1 MPNPP
6 DRHKE
11 DPSAELAAMKREM
24 ARMEE
29 AIQRLANAS
38 AIENVLI
45 NGFSTLS
52 TTLTEQ
58 LQPLADLTPKRTQM
72 GPEEIKK
79 LTRVRAELL
88 RQIWTGT
95 GTLDPPPC
103 SYDTQAA
110 RLTAS

>member
-6 DRHKE
+6 DRYKE
-11 DPSAELAAMKREM
+11 DAGAELAAMKREM

-72 GPEEIKK
+72 RPEEIRK
-79 LTRVRAELL
+79 LTRVRAELK

-103 SYDTQAA
+103 KDVTQAA